1 MQEGQIVVFS
11 DVSPSRGYPE
21 AGMSFGDSKAVFKQ
35 RAMAMGMEEAVF
47 RAFDRDGISTMATFA
62 FACNYAPGASSDAP
76 LVEIIKKIIGRDPI
90 PLWRRVLHVVC

>member
-1 MQEGQIVVFS
+1 MHVICSSSRIVFFSCRKAKSLSLS

-47 RAFDRDGISTMATFA
+47 RAFDRDGINTMATFA
-62 FACNYAPGASSDAP
+62 FACVPVPMHRWSKS
-76 LVEIIKKIIGRDPI
+76 
-90 PLWRRVLHVVC
+90 